1 VFVALG
7 IQDAMRIRHIV
18 ICGLPR
24 STEFFRISHKW
35 HDFRKQVTEHKIRI
49 LIFFTI
55 LRENFLIL
63 GRTERYMRKIVHW
76 STHKVPVI
84 LVQF

>member
-1 VFVALG
+1 MQCAYAILSSVACPAL
-7 IQDAMRIRHIV
+7 QNFSA
-18 ICGLPR
+18 L
-24 STEFFRISHKW
+24 SHKW